1 MRQIQVISSRGNGKL
16 WVSNLEVMFL
26 IFYYLSKNLLEFE
39 YMGFCVNRQKRLV
52 GYSPWG
58 HKRVGLSD
66 DNNMS
71 VCNNHHLKIQ
81 HPALVS

>member
-1 MRQIQVISSRGNGKL
+1 
-16 WVSNLEVMFL
+16 
-26 IFYYLSKNLLEFE
+26 
-39 YMGFCVNRQKRLV
+39 MGFCINRQKRLV

-66 DNNMS
+66 NNMS

-81 HPALVS
+81 QPALVG